1 VQPGMRAVTIH
12 AEGKASG
19 LVHPGDRVDVIGTF
33 PQPGMAEQRVAVVL
47 MQNVLVL
54 GANGE
59 TSTTARGGSEGSDL
73 ALSLSL
79 SSSQILQVASDKGKL
94 SVALRSPDDV
104 RIQEGLTD
112 VSSTVLT
119 EAVKRADVVRGRS
132 GPRTF

>member
-1 VQPGMRAVTIH
+1 MLAKADLLIILTSVDGLMD
-12 AEGKASG
+12 ASG
-19 LVHPGDRVDVIGTF
+19 KVVPVVKDIDSVAGLVR
-33 PQPGMAEQRVAVVL
+33 
-47 MQNVLVL
+47 
-54 GANGE
+54 
-59 TSTTARGGSEGSDL
+59 
-73 ALSLSL
+73 
-79 SSSQILQVASDKGKL
+79 SDKGKL